1 MQPNVLGQTDWL
13 VLTQPAYACTGP
25 PSLLKVLAA
34 QPNNGAALFKFSL
47 PQATDGVA
55 AAASGGLDGLNL
67 ITRRDRYGKSA
78 SQPSNNQVHKHLQ
91 RHVNDS
97 VVVP

>member
-1 MQPNVLGQTDWL
+1 MQPDVHTELL
-13 VLTQPAYACTGP
+13 VLTRQPAYACTGP

-34 QPNNGAALFKFSL
+34 QPNNGAALFKFTP

-78 SQPSNNQVHKHLQ
+78 SQPSNNQVAQ
-91 RHVNDS
+91 RHASDHVI
-97 VVVP
+97 VP

>member
-1 MQPNVLGQTDWL
+1 
-13 VLTQPAYACTGP
+13 
-25 PSLLKVLAA
+25 LLKVLAA
-34 QPNNGAALFKFSL
+34 QPNNGAALFKFTP

-78 SQPSNNQVHKHLQ
+78 SQPSNNQVHKQLQ
-91 RHVNDS
+91 RHVIDS